1 MANRTPS
8 KAGSQRVGGGN
19 SGGGKGGGKDRR
31 TRLEEL
37 KRQQRAAERRKTLL
51 AIVSGLVVGAILIA
65 IPVITS
71 VRSSAEKKRKAA
83 VGYVTTP
90 SKEAKV
96 ADCTGVR
103 NDSSAGAGAH
113 TPGRVNY
120 ATAPPSAGQ
129 HDPEPLPD
137 TTHFYSQAEH
147 PKAERAV
154 HLLEHGFVIGW
165 YDPKLASDQVAKLKA
180 ASATAG
186 ERFVAVPWDRSDF
199 SDNRHFVLTAWG
211 RTQRCGSVSTKV
223 ISSFVGTYVNK
234 TAPEA
239 GSGGGSTPGATT
251 PVTPSAQP
259 SPSASPSKK

>member
-31 TRLEEL
+31 ARLEEL
-37 KRQQRAAERRKTLL
+37 KRQQRSAERRKTLL

-65 IPVITS
+65 IPVLSS

-90 SKEAKV
+90 GKEAQA

-103 NDSSAGAGAH
+103 NDKMGGAAQH
-113 TPGRVNY
+113 TPNRVNY
-120 ATAPPSAGQ
+120 ETAPPSSGQ
-129 HDPEPLPD
+129 HNDNPLPD
-137 TTHFYSQAEH
+137 TAHFYARAER
-147 PKAERAV
+147 PSVERAV

-165 YDPKLASDQVAKLKA
+165 YDPKLAADQVANLKA
-180 ASATAG
+180 ASAKAG
-186 ERFVAVPWDRSDF
+186 DRFVAVPWDRSDF
-199 SDNRHFVLTAWG
+199 AGNRHFALTAWG
-211 RTQRCGSVSTKV
+211 RTQRCGSVSPKV
-223 ISSFVGTYVNK
+223 ISSFVATYTNA

-239 GSGGGSTPGATT
+239 GSGGGTPPGATT
-251 PVTPSAQP
+251 PLTPTPRPTPSAT
-259 SPSASPSKK
+259 PSKK